1 MAHHT
6 KAAGFPQIPLQS
18 GMKIRIRALS
28 PTTDAE
34 VTGVTCT
41 QFAIYGRDKS
51 GGLPLEDAVPD
62 YVPEEVYPGST

>member
-6 KAAGFPQIPLQS
+6 EQTGFPAQPLTA

-34 VTGVTCT
+34 VAGVTCS
-41 QFAIYGRDKS
+41 QWSIYGRDLS
-51 GGLPLEDAVPD
+51 DPPPEVLPPLESLLIPYRA
-62 YVPEEVYPGST
+62 